1 MWEILKVI
9 WDVFVLRDAARSGKL
24 NWRKTGFVVGWVVLE
39 YLIVMP
45 PLLLYIQHPPQ
56 YRRLFIAAVVLASI
70 VLVVFMWLAFRWRSR
85 QSAT

>member
-45 PLLLYIQHPPQ
+45 PLLLYIQHPQ
-56 YRRLFIAAVVLASI
+56 FRRLFIAAMVLASI